1 VATWRVKIRPPRAI
15 SPYYIDFAEMLD
27 NLDGVL
33 QTVLSA
39 LCEYPL
45 TPALSPQAA
54 PRGERVEKGWRGE
67 AEPYPELGEGGAARS
82 EIAVRGGDPVKTK
95 RAREAARP
103 VAPTMALTP
112 QQALWL
118 ELMPFYIR
126 EAWLL
131 DERRLKEWLD
141 LFTDDVLYFMPRR
154 KNVPRRESHR
164 ELTPL
169 GDLAILEEDKRYLE
183 MRVARL
189 DTGMAWAEDPP
200 SRTRHL
206 IGNLEAAPL
215 DNGEVEAKT
224 AFLVYRSHLET
235 DHQLLSGCREDLLRK
250 VNGAWKVRRRTIVL
264 DANVLLD
271 KNLSV
276 FL

>member
-1 VATWRVKIRPPRAI
+1 MKTKNAR
-15 SPYYIDFAEMLD
+15 
-27 NLDGVL
+27 
-33 QTVLSA
+33 
-39 LCEYPL
+39 
-45 TPALSPQAA
+45 AA
-54 PRGERVEKGWRGE
+54 PSRV
-67 AEPYPELGEGGAARS
+67 
-82 EIAVRGGDPVKTK
+82 
-95 RAREAARP
+95 
-103 VAPTMALTP
+103 TMTS

-118 ELMPFYIR
+118 ELMQFYIR

-131 DERRLKEWLD
+131 DERQLTEWLD
-141 LFTDDVLYFMPRR
+141 LFADDVLYFMPRR
-154 KNVPRRESHR
+154 KNVPRREAHR

-169 GDLAILEEDKRYLE
+169 GDLAIFEEDKRYLE

-189 DTGMAWAEDPP
+189 DSGMAWAEDPP

-206 IGNLEAAPL
+206 IGNLEATPL
-215 DNGEVEAKT
+215 ANGEVEAKT

-235 DHQLLSGCREDLLRK
+235 DHQLLSGCREDVLRK
-250 VNGAWKVRRRTIVL
+250 ADGGWKVARRTIVL

>member
-1 VATWRVKIRPPRAI
+1 VTQRQ
-15 SPYYIDFAEMLD
+15 S
-27 NLDGVL
+27 
-33 QTVLSA
+33 
-39 LCEYPL
+39 
-45 TPALSPQAA
+45 
-54 PRGERVEKGWRGE
+54 
-67 AEPYPELGEGGAARS
+67 
-82 EIAVRGGDPVKTK
+82 
-95 RAREAARP
+95 
-103 VAPTMALTP
+103 
-112 QQALWL
+112 LWL

-131 DERRLKEWLD
+131 DERKFKEWLE

-154 KNVPRRESHR
+154 KNVPRREAHR
-164 ELTPL
+164 ELTPP
-169 GDLAILEEDKRYLE
+169 GDLAILEEDKRYLQ

-200 SRTRHL
+200 SRTRHM
-206 IGNLEAAPL
+206 IGNLEAAL
-215 DNGEVEAKT
+215 LENGEVGAKT

-235 DHQLLSGCREDLLRK
+235 DHQLLSGYREDVLRK
-250 VNGAWKVRRRTIVL
+250 VDGGWKVAKRTIVL

>member
-1 VATWRVKIRPPRAI
+1 
-15 SPYYIDFAEMLD
+15 
-27 NLDGVL
+27 
-33 QTVLSA
+33 
-39 LCEYPL
+39 
-45 TPALSPQAA
+45 
-54 PRGERVEKGWRGE
+54 
-67 AEPYPELGEGGAARS
+67 
-82 EIAVRGGDPVKTK
+82 VKTK
-95 RAREAARP
+95 RAHVAA
-103 VAPTMALTP
+103 APSVKLTA

-118 ELMPFYIR
+118 ELMQFYIR

-131 DERRLKEWLD
+131 DERKFQEWLD

-154 KNVPRRESHR
+154 KNVPRREAHR
-164 ELTPL
+164 EVTPL

-189 DTGMAWAEDPP
+189 GTGMAWAEDPP

-215 DNGEVEAKT
+215 ENGEARART

-235 DHQLLSGCREDLLRK
+235 DHQLLSGCREDVLRK
-250 VNGAWKVRRRTIVL
+250 VNGAWKVARRTIVL

>member
-1 VATWRVKIRPPRAI
+1 VK
-15 SPYYIDFAEMLD
+15 
-27 NLDGVL
+27 
-33 QTVLSA
+33 
-39 LCEYPL
+39 
-45 TPALSPQAA
+45 
-54 PRGERVEKGWRGE
+54 
-67 AEPYPELGEGGAARS
+67 
-82 EIAVRGGDPVKTK
+82 K
-95 RAREAARP
+95 RARRAARP
-103 VAPTMALTP
+103 APRPRTLTAR
-112 QQALWL
+112 QALWL

-131 DERRLKEWLD
+131 DERKLEEWLD

-154 KNVPRRESHR
+154 KNVPRREAHR

-169 GDLAILEEDKRYLE
+169 GDLAILEEDKRYLQ

-206 IGNLEAAPL
+206 VGNLEVAPL
-215 DNGEVEAKT
+215 ARGEVQART

-235 DHQLLSGCREDLLRK
+235 DHQLLSGWREDVLRRVK
-250 VNGAWKVRRRTIVL
+250 GGWKIARRTIVL

>member
-1 VATWRVKIRPPRAI
+1 
-15 SPYYIDFAEMLD
+15 M
-27 NLDGVL
+27 
-33 QTVLSA
+33 
-39 LCEYPL
+39 
-45 TPALSPQAA
+45 
-54 PRGERVEKGWRGE
+54 
-67 AEPYPELGEGGAARS
+67 
-82 EIAVRGGDPVKTK
+82 KTK
-95 RAREAARP
+95 RPHEAAAGP
-103 VAPTMALTP
+103 VMLAQ

-118 ELMPFYIR
+118 ELMQFYIH

-131 DERRLKEWLD
+131 DERKLKEWLD
-141 LFTDDVLYFMPRR
+141 LFTADVLYFMPRR
-154 KNVPRRESHR
+154 KNIPRREAHR

-169 GDLAILEEDKRYLE
+169 GELAILEEDKRYLE

-206 IGNLEAAPL
+206 IGNLEATPL
-215 DNGEVEAKT
+215 ENGEVEART

-235 DHQLLSGCREDLLRK
+235 DHQLLSGCREDLLRRM
-250 VNGAWKVRRRTIVL
+250 NGAWKVARRTIVL

>member
-1 VATWRVKIRPPRAI
+1 MT
-15 SPYYIDFAEMLD
+15 
-27 NLDGVL
+27 
-33 QTVLSA
+33 
-39 LCEYPL
+39 
-45 TPALSPQAA
+45 
-54 PRGERVEKGWRGE
+54 
-67 AEPYPELGEGGAARS
+67 
-82 EIAVRGGDPVKTK
+82 TK
-95 RAREAARP
+95 RERAAERM
-103 VAPTMALTP
+103 VQVTE

-118 ELMPFYIR
+118 ELMQFYTR

-131 DERRLKEWLD
+131 DERRFKEWLD
-141 LFTDDVLYFMPRR
+141 LFTDDILYFMPRR
-154 KNVPRRESHR
+154 KNVHRRELQR

-206 IGNLEAAPL
+206 IGNLEAAPRA
-215 DNGEVEAKT
+215 NGKVEART

-235 DHQLLSGCREDLLRK
+235 DSQLLSGCREDVLRK
-250 VNGAWKVRRRTIVL
+250 VDGIWKVARRTIVL

>member
-1 VATWRVKIRPPRAI
+1 
-15 SPYYIDFAEMLD
+15 M
-27 NLDGVL
+27 
-33 QTVLSA
+33 
-39 LCEYPL
+39 
-45 TPALSPQAA
+45 
-54 PRGERVEKGWRGE
+54 
-67 AEPYPELGEGGAARS
+67 
-82 EIAVRGGDPVKTK
+82 KTK
-95 RAREAARP
+95 RP
-103 VAPTMALTP
+103 SAPAQVTTITR
-112 QQALWL
+112 QQSLWL

-131 DERRLKEWLD
+131 DERKFKEWLD
-141 LFTDDVLYFMPRR
+141 LFTGDVLYFMPRR
-154 KNVPRRESHR
+154 KNVPRREAHR
-164 ELTPL
+164 ELSVL
-169 GDLAILEEDKRYLE
+169 GDLAIFEEDKRYLE

-206 IGNLEAAPL
+206 IGNLEAEL
-215 DNGEVEAKT
+215 TENGEAHART

-235 DHQLLSGCREDLLRK
+235 DHQLLSGCREDVLRK
-250 VNGAWKVRRRTIVL
+250 VEGAWKVAKRTIVL

>member
-1 VATWRVKIRPPRAI
+1 VAGR
-15 SPYYIDFAEMLD
+15 
-27 NLDGVL
+27 
-33 QTVLSA
+33 
-39 LCEYPL
+39 
-45 TPALSPQAA
+45 
-54 PRGERVEKGWRGE
+54 
-67 AEPYPELGEGGAARS
+67 
-82 EIAVRGGDPVKTK
+82 K
-95 RAREAARP
+95 RARPAARP
-103 VAPTMALTP
+103 APPAGRLAP
-112 QQALWL
+112 AQALWL
-118 ELMPFYIR
+118 ELMAFYIR

-131 DERRLKEWLD
+131 DERRLTEWLD
-141 LFTDDVLYFMPRR
+141 LFTDDLLYFMPRR
-154 KNVPRRESHR
+154 KNVRRKEMHR

-169 GDLAILEEDKRYLE
+169 GDLAILEEDKRYLT

-206 IGNLEAAPL
+206 IGNLEAQLLAK
-215 DNGEVEAKT
+215 GEVQART

-235 DHQLLSGCREDLLRK
+235 DHQLLSGYREDVLRR
-250 VNGAWKVRRRTIVL
+250 VDGAWKVARRTIVL

>member
-1 VATWRVKIRPPRAI
+1 VGARPNRWKARPCGRPSGRGHDA
-15 SPYYIDFAEMLD
+15 
-27 NLDGVL
+27 NLNHVFL
-33 QTVLSA
+33 
-39 LCEYPL
+39 
-45 TPALSPQAA
+45 
-54 PRGERVEKGWRGE
+54 GERRRGD
-67 AEPYPELGEGGAARS
+67 L
-82 EIAVRGGDPVKTK
+82 VKTK
-95 RAREAARP
+95 RAAP
-103 VAPTMALTP
+103 VALTP

-131 DERRLKEWLD
+131 DERKLEEWLD

-154 KNVPRRESHR
+154 KNVLRRESHR

-169 GDLAILEEDKRYLE
+169 GDLAILEENKRYLE

-206 IGNLEAAPL
+206 IGNLEATL
-215 DNGEVEAKT
+215 LENGEVKAKT

-235 DHQLLSGCREDLLRK
+235 DRQLLSGCREDVLRK
-250 VNGAWKVRRRTIVL
+250 MNGAWKVRRRTIVL

>member
-1 VATWRVKIRPPRAI
+1 V
-15 SPYYIDFAEMLD
+15 
-27 NLDGVL
+27 
-33 QTVLSA
+33 
-39 LCEYPL
+39 
-45 TPALSPQAA
+45 
-54 PRGERVEKGWRGE
+54 
-67 AEPYPELGEGGAARS
+67 GA
-82 EIAVRGGDPVKTK
+82 K
-95 RAREAARP
+95 RARETTRSEDA
-103 VAPTMALTP
+103 MA
-112 QQALWL
+112 QQALWF
-118 ELMPFYIR
+118 ELMQFYIC

-131 DERRLKEWLD
+131 DERKLTEWLD

-154 KNVPRRESHR
+154 KNVLRRELHR

-169 GDLAILEEDKRYLE
+169 GDLAILEEDKRYLQ

-200 SRTRHL
+200 SRTRHM
-206 IGNLEAAPL
+206 IGNLEVSAQP
-215 DNGEVEAKT
+215 NGEVGTRT

-235 DHQLLSGCREDLLRK
+235 DSQLLSGYREDVLRK
-250 VNGAWKVRRRTIVL
+250 AGGAWKVARRTIVL

>member
-1 VATWRVKIRPPRAI
+1 M
-15 SPYYIDFAEMLD
+15 AE
-27 NLDGVL
+27 
-33 QTVLSA
+33 TVG
-39 LCEYPL
+39 L
-45 TPALSPQAA
+45 TA
-54 PRGERVEKGWRGE
+54 
-67 AEPYPELGEGGAARS
+67 
-82 EIAVRGGDPVKTK
+82 
-95 RAREAARP
+95 
-103 VAPTMALTP
+103 

-118 ELMPFYIR
+118 DLMPFYIR

-131 DERRLKEWLD
+131 DERKFREWLD

-154 KNVPRRESHR
+154 KNVPRREGAR
-164 ELTPL
+164 ELTEI
-169 GDLAILEEDKRYLE
+169 GDLAILEEDKRYLA

-206 IGNLEAAPL
+206 VGNLE
-215 DNGEVEAKT
+215 VEALEGGDVRART

-235 DHQLLSGCREDLLRK
+235 DHQMLSGCREDLLRR
-250 VNGAWKVRRRTIVL
+250 VDGAWKVAKRTIVL

>member
-1 VATWRVKIRPPRAI
+1 
-15 SPYYIDFAEMLD
+15 M
-27 NLDGVL
+27 
-33 QTVLSA
+33 
-39 LCEYPL
+39 
-45 TPALSPQAA
+45 
-54 PRGERVEKGWRGE
+54 
-67 AEPYPELGEGGAARS
+67 
-82 EIAVRGGDPVKTK
+82 KTK
-95 RAREAARP
+95 RAHEAAASP
-103 VAPTMALTP
+103 VGLTP
-112 QQALWL
+112 QQALWFD
-118 ELMPFYIR
+118 LMQFYIR

-131 DERRLKEWLD
+131 DERKLKEWLG

-154 KNVPRRESHR
+154 KNVPRREAHR
-164 ELTPL
+164 ELTPQ
-169 GDLAILEEDKRYLE
+169 GDLAILEEDRRYLE

-206 IGNLEAAPL
+206 IGNLEATPL
-215 DNGEVEAKT
+215 ENGEVAART

-235 DHQLLSGCREDLLRK
+235 DHQLLSGCREDVLRK
-250 VNGAWKVRRRTIVL
+250 VEGAWKVRRRTIVL

>member
-1 VATWRVKIRPPRAI
+1 MADPA
-15 SPYYIDFAEMLD
+15 
-27 NLDGVL
+27 GV
-33 QTVLSA
+33 TA
-39 LCEYPL
+39 
-45 TPALSPQAA
+45 
-54 PRGERVEKGWRGE
+54 
-67 AEPYPELGEGGAARS
+67 
-82 EIAVRGGDPVKTK
+82 
-95 RAREAARP
+95 
-103 VAPTMALTP
+103 

-131 DERRLKEWLD
+131 DERRFREWLD

-154 KNVPRRESHR
+154 KNVHRREAAR
-164 ELTPL
+164 ELTEL
-169 GDLAILEEDKRYLE
+169 GDLAILEEDKRYLT

-200 SRTRHL
+200 SRTRHMV
-206 IGNLEAAPL
+206 GNLEVETL
-215 DNGEVEAKT
+215 EGGEVRART

-235 DHQLLSGCREDLLRK
+235 DRQILSGYREDRLRRTDM
-250 VNGAWKVRRRTIVL
+250 GWKIAKRTIVL

>member
-1 VATWRVKIRPPRAI
+1 MT
-15 SPYYIDFAEMLD
+15 
-27 NLDGVL
+27 
-33 QTVLSA
+33 
-39 LCEYPL
+39 
-45 TPALSPQAA
+45 AA
-54 PRGERVEKGWRGE
+54 
-67 AEPYPELGEGGAARS
+67 
-82 EIAVRGGDPVKTK
+82 DPVS
-95 RAREAARP
+95 
-103 VAPTMALTP
+103 LTAE
-112 QQALWL
+112 QVLWF
-118 ELMPFYIR
+118 ELMQFYIR

-131 DERRLKEWLD
+131 DERKFKEWLG

-154 KNVPRRESHR
+154 KNVLRREAHR

-206 IGNLEAAPL
+206 IGNLEAVSL
-215 DNGEVEAKT
+215 ENGEVRART

-235 DHQLLSGCREDLLRK
+235 DHQLLSGWREDRLRK
-250 VNGAWKVRRRTIVL
+250 VDGGWKVARRTIVL

>member
-1 VATWRVKIRPPRAI
+1 
-15 SPYYIDFAEMLD
+15 ML
-27 NLDGVL
+27 
-33 QTVLSA
+33 TSA
-39 LCEYPL
+39 
-45 TPALSPQAA
+45 
-54 PRGERVEKGWRGE
+54 
-67 AEPYPELGEGGAARS
+67 
-82 EIAVRGGDPVKTK
+82 
-95 RAREAARP
+95 
-103 VAPTMALTP
+103 
-112 QQALWL
+112 QALWF
-118 ELMPFYIR
+118 ELMQFYIR

-131 DERRLKEWLD
+131 DERRFKEWLD
-141 LFTDDVLYFMPRR
+141 LFTDDLLYFMPRR
-154 KNVPRRESHR
+154 KNVPRREAQR
-164 ELTPL
+164 ELTQL

-206 IGNLEAAPL
+206 IGNLEATPL
-215 DNGEVEAKT
+215 DNDEVKTRT

-235 DHQLLSGCREDLLRK
+235 DAQLLSGCREDVLRN
-250 VNGAWKVRRRTIVL
+250 VNGAWKVARRTIVL